1 MERALPTSRQIA
13 DRDRGGWG
21 LFMWTVRER
30 GRSTSGGAHQGFF
43 VGRTGFGGVEG
54 LMAERGEQGKIFR
67 AAPHL
72 REML

>member
-1 MERALPTSRQIA
+1 M
-13 DRDRGGWG
+13 
-21 LFMWTVRER
+21 FMWTVRER